1 MRPIFFDAHNH
12 LQDERLESSLE
23 SIIAEYQRQ
32 GVARVVVNGS
42 HPSDWGVVARLA
54 SSYSC
59 ISPSFGV
66 HPWYINDL
74 PKDWLGELSGYLDA
88 FPAGVGEIGIDGW
101 RDGFD
106 QGLQEEIFVRQL
118 KLAAQRN
125 LPASI
130 HGLKRWGRLL
140 ELLKLNPRP
149 ERGFL
154 LHSYGGSAEMIPAFV
169 ALGAYFSCPGAY
181 FKRGRER
188 KLEVFKS
195 VPLDRL
201 LVETDAPDQN
211 LPDELDRFDL
221 SDPLTGNRLN
231 HPLNIITV
239 THRVAD
245 ALDIPLSEFSVIIE
259 ANFKALFEV
268 GA

>member
-12 LQDERLESSLE
+12 LQDQRLASSLE
-23 SIIAEYQRQ
+23 SIIAAYQRQ
-32 GVARVVVNGS
+32 NVAKVVVNGS
-42 HPSDWGVVARLA
+42 HPSDWDVVARLA
-54 SSYSC
+54 RSYDYVV
-59 ISPSFGV
+59 PSFGV

-74 PKDWLGELSGYLDA
+74 PSDWLTELSGYLDA
-88 FPAGVGEIGIDGW
+88 FPCAIGEIGIDGW
-101 RDGFD
+101 RKGFD
-106 QGLQEEIFVRQL
+106 LGLQEEIFVGQL
-118 KLAAQRN
+118 KLAAERN

-140 ELLKLNPRP
+140 ELLKKNPRP

-154 LHSYGGSAEMIPAFV
+154 LHSYGGSAGMIPAFV
-169 ALGAYFSCPGAY
+169 DLGAYFSCPGAY
-181 FKRGRER
+181 LKRGRER
-188 KLEVFKS
+188 KLAVFKS

-211 LPDELDRFDL
+211 LPDELDTFDL
-221 SDPLTGNRLN
+221 SDPLTGSHLN

-239 THRVAD
+239 TQRVAD
-245 ALDIPLSEFSVIIE
+245 ALEIPLSEFSVIIE
-259 ANFKALFEV
+259 ANFKALFGV